1 MYLKKTKLAA
11 GFLRCDGSFD
21 VLSLCDGPPGK
32 WTAGDVVDTRRA
44 QQKYIVRDRRGSEVG
59 ETQAL
64 ISEVEF
70 PPPGSSRR
78 KKKKRT
84 ELTLLSV
91 WSARRLAFLPLRP
104 SIRPSVCLCLLIH
117 LIHRSQMR
125 LVLRPAAG
133 VFVHVKFDLPPP
145 RVAFTPM
152 ETPG

>member
-78 KKKKRT
+78 KKKRKK
-84 ELTLLSV
+84 EQSSLFYLCGPPAGSPFFPSV
-91 WSARRLAFLPLRP
+91 
-104 SIRPSVCLCLLIH
+104 RPSV
-117 LIHRSQMR
+117 
-125 LVLRPAAG
+125 
-133 VFVHVKFDLPPP
+133 PPS
-145 RVAFTPM
+145 VSAS
-152 ETPG
+152 